1 MGGVCFI
8 SKGWRDTKQ
17 RELGIRWGRAR
28 TLRFPVAP
36 RKYCGFLRYVRERKL
51 VAAWPHCP
59 LKRQADRH
67 FRKYVSAPTG
77 NTLAR
82 ANFPAKSCH
91 VSYICTYIYVAP
103 INLYFSPF
111 SLSLSR
117 GEIFGSCRQRYRI
130 WMQRWLSSFPRPRA
144 SPCAMANGIDF
155 YSILLDG
162 P

>member
-8 SKGWRDTKQ
+8 LKGWRDTKQ

-67 FRKYVSAPTG
+67 FRKYVSAG

-91 VSYICTYIYVAP
+91 VSHICTYIYARTRVWIRRNRERKVARTIR
-103 INLYFSPF
+103 INCNGFVDVNSGRLDVW
-111 SLSLSR
+111 
-117 GEIFGSCRQRYRI
+117 RI
-130 WMQRWLSSFPRPRA
+130 K
-144 SPCAMANGIDF
+144 
-155 YSILLDG
+155 
-162 P
+162 

>member
-111 SLSLSR
+111 SLSLSLEVKSLAVVANDI
-117 GEIFGSCRQRYRI
+117 GYGCNDGFPPSLGQGLPLA
-130 WMQRWLSSFPRPRA
+130 RWLTVSIFIPSS
-144 SPCAMANGIDF
+144 
-155 YSILLDG
+155 
-162 P
+162 